1 MSISVDVESEI
12 RTFMRKLSLVS
23 LFLILFAG
31 LALGQIPTSGNVY
44 VGYSYYN
51 ADLSSLGRSSFNGW
65 TASGEGK
72 ILPFVGIVADVSEA
86 YGSENVP
93 ILCPG
98 PPCPSASIHA
108 HEQNFLFGPRISA
121 SVGKIRP
128 FAELMIGGAH
138 ISADGGGSDTS
149 FATAIGG
156 GIDYKIIRPVAWR
169 FEGDYVQTRFF
180 GTTQNNVRLSTGI
193 VLRF

>member
-1 MSISVDVESEI
+1 
-12 RTFMRKLSLVS
+12 MRKIGLIAFSL
-23 LFLILFAG
+23 LLFAG
-31 LALGQIPTSGNVY
+31 LASAQIPTSGNVY
-44 VGYSYYN
+44 IGYSYYN

-65 TASGEGK
+65 TGSVEGK
-72 ILPFVGIVADVSEA
+72 VLPFIGIVADVSQA

-93 ILCPG
+93 LLCPG
-98 PPCPSASIHA
+98 PTCPSVSISA
-108 HEQNFLFGPRISA
+108 HEQNFLFGPRISM

-128 FAELMIGGAH
+128 FAEVLLGGAH
-138 ISADGGGSDTS
+138 ISASDGGGSDTS
-149 FATAIGG
+149 FATAVGG

-180 GTTQNNVRLSTGI
+180 GTTQNNVRITTGI